1 MEETGDIF
9 SIFVFLNLFR
19 FLVSTDHLFCCRVVG
34 NGAQQAI
41 MWESR
46 GNSHCVAFFFWLFFC
61 TGIKYGSGA
70 TTPFARG
77 GMGGGGFGIREE
89 KSGGVERQME
99 MHMGSISHGMAQLC
113 PSTWRRLVQLPRNL
127 AFGHQKLNH

>member
-19 FLVSTDHLFCCRVVG
+19 FLVSTGHLFCCRVVG
-34 NGAQQAI
+34 KGAQQAI

-46 GNSHCVAFFFWLFFC
+46 GNSHCVAFFLVVLLHGDKIWERRDYPFC
-61 TGIKYGSGA
+61 ERWDG
-70 TTPFARG
+70 RG
-77 GMGGGGFGIREE
+77 GIWHKRREE
-89 KSGGVERQME
+89 GWVERQME
-99 MHMGSISHGMAQLC
+99 MHMGSMSHGMAQLC

-127 AFGHQKLNH
+127 AFGYQKLNH